1 MAYAVQLAVFEGP
14 LDLLLHLIRQNKL
27 DIYDIPIAEVTDQY
41 LGYLALMESLD
52 LEVAGDF
59 LVMAATLTEIKSRM
73 LLPRPP
79 AAPAEEEE
87 GQDPREALVQRL
99 LEYERFKSAA
109 DQFRSL
115 EEQRQRSY
123 SRPLESEP
131 EGEVPLA
138 ELTSAD
144 LIRAIE
150 RLLATS
156 DGGMEAITSIQR
168 EKISLR
174 LKMRE
179 ILNRVEAATEI
190 VPFHS
195 LFEHSLT
202 GRPVRLEVI
211 VTFLAVL
218 ELLRLGRIRV
228 RQVRPL
234 TDIFLLRQ
242 EPSSP

>member
-1 MAYAVQLAVFEGP
+1 MAYAIQLPVFEGP

-27 DIYDIPIAEVTDQY
+27 DIYDIPIAVVTDQY
-41 LGYLALMESLD
+41 LRYLALMESLD
-52 LEVAGDF
+52 LEVAGEF

-79 AAPAEEEE
+79 AAPADEEE

-99 LEYERFKSAA
+99 LEYERYKSVVSQLREMEEFRQRVFK
-109 DQFRSL
+109 RSL
-115 EEQRQRSY
+115 DEEPDGSI
-123 SRPLESEP
+123 
-131 EGEVPLA
+131 PLA

-150 RLLATS
+150 QLFIAS
-156 DGGMEAITSIQR
+156 DDGAEELTAVQR
-168 EKISLR
+168 ERISLR

-179 ILNRVEAATEI
+179 ILNRVEAAPGPI
-190 VPFHS
+190 PFLS

-202 GRPVRLEVI
+202 GRPIRLEVI

-218 ELLRLGRIRV
+218 ELLRLRRIRV
-228 RQVRPL
+228 RQQGPL
-234 TDIFLLRQ
+234 TDISLLRQ
-242 EPSSP
+242 EQQPV